1 MFIVHGGLPR
11 SGTVLVGTIIRALLF
26 RRGHGFTRLAPQE
39 RRDLPRYADLIRTRA
54 ATPATLSHTHLIDRA
69 CIAALAG
76 REDATVF
83 WNYREPR
90 DVLISLMR
98 LHALDF
104 DHALRSV
111 EIFLRS
117 EREVANA
124 GLGIRLRYE
133 DLVAD
138 PTRHVLLIAGAAG
151 LDVGPED
158 AEQIAAETAPEQ
170 HRAVMLGLRDGVVPN
185 QRTLPT
191 LHGPLREDP
200 DTLINEHHIQSG
212 AAGRWRNEL
221 TPEQQDRATRHLGRW
236 IEVLGYA
243 L

>member
-26 RRGHGFTRLAPQE
+26 RNGLGFTRLGPQE
-39 RRDLPRYADLIRTRA
+39 RRDLPRYADLIGTRA
-54 ATPATLSHTHLIDRA
+54 PMPATLSHTHLIDRA

-76 REDATVF
+76 RTDATVF

-90 DVLISLMR
+90 DVLVSLMR

-104 DHALRSV
+104 GHALRSV
-111 EIFLRS
+111 EVFLRS
-117 EREVANA
+117 EREIAKA
-124 GLGIRLRYE
+124 GLGIRIRYE

-138 PTRHVLLIAGAAG
+138 PAGHVRIIAETTGLPAAP
-151 LDVGPED
+151 DIVD
-158 AEQIAAETAPEQ
+158 QIAAETAPERHKAIMQ
-170 HRAVMLGLRDGVVPN
+170 GLRDGLVPN

-191 LHGPLREDP
+191 LHRPLREDP

-212 AAGRWRNEL
+212 APGRWRQEL
-221 TPEQQDRATRHLGRW
+221 TPEQQDRAGTHLGRW
-236 IEVLGYA
+236 IEVLGYT